1 MENGSPL
8 ASPLSTP
15 RFITFRGTGIIH
27 ASTSTR
33 KETIL
38 KLSSRVQA
46 IKPSP
51 TLAVTARAAKL
62 KAEGKDII
70 GLGAG
75 EPDFDTPQHI
85 KDAAI
90 AAINKGF
97 TKYTAVGGTPS
108 LKQAVIGKFK
118 RDNGLDYNAK
128 QILVSCGGK
137 QSFFNLALAVINPG
151 DEVIIPAP
159 YWVSYPDIV
168 IIAEGKPVI
177 VQAGIEQ
184 GFKMT
189 AAQLEAAITPKTKM
203 VVINSPSNPSG
214 AVYSGEDLLALG
226 AVLRKHPQILISTD
240 DMYEHIALT
249 DEKFVNILNVCPD
262 LYPRTM
268 VLNGVSKSYAMTG
281 WRIGYAAG
289 PEHIIT
295 AMENVQSQSTSNPT
309 SISQVAAEAALN
321 GDQGCITP
329 MLDAF
334 RQRHVFVVDELN
346 KIAGVKCIMAGGAFY
361 AFPDVRVAIAKLHQR
376 GTIKTANDV
385 ALSEYLLE
393 HAGVAVVPG
402 SAFGSEGYIRL
413 SFATSMENLSKAL
426 ARLAKALT

>member
-1 MENGSPL
+1 M
-8 ASPLSTP
+8 LS
-15 RFITFRGTGIIH
+15 
-27 ASTSTR
+27 
-33 KETIL
+33 K
-38 KLSSRVQA
+38 RVQA

-85 KDAAI
+85 KAAAI
-90 AAINKGF
+90 EAINKGF
-97 TKYTAVGGTPS
+97 TKYTAVGGIPT
-108 LKQAVIGKFK
+108 LKQAIIAKFK
-118 RDNGLDYNAK
+118 RDNGLDYTPK

-177 VQAGIEQ
+177 VEAGIEQ
-184 GFKMT
+184 GFKLT
-189 AAQLEAAITPKTKM
+189 PAQLSAAITPRTKM
-203 VVINSPSNPSG
+203 LVINSPSNPSG
-214 AVYSGEDLLALG
+214 AVYTLDELKALG
-226 AVLRKHPQILISTD
+226 EVLRKHPQILIATD

-249 DEKFVNILNVCPD
+249 DAKFVNILNACPD

-268 VLNGVSKSYAMTG
+268 VLNGVSKAYAMTG

-289 PEHIIT
+289 PEDILT

-321 GDQGCITP
+321 GDQGCLAP
-329 MLDAF
+329 MIKAF
-334 RQRHVFVVDELN
+334 RERHVFVVNGLN
-346 KIAGVKCIMAGGAFY
+346 KIPGLKCVMAGGAFY
-361 AFPDVRVAIAKLHQR
+361 AFPDARGAIKTLHAK
-376 GTIKTANDV
+376 GTIKEATDI
-385 ALSEYLLE
+385 ALSEYLLVE
-393 HAGVAVVPG
+393 AGVAVVPG

-413 SFATSMENLSKAL
+413 SFATSMENLENAI
-426 ARLAKALT
+426 ARIAKALS

>member
-1 MENGSPL
+1 MS
-8 ASPLSTP
+8 LS
-15 RFITFRGTGIIH
+15 R
-27 ASTSTR
+27 
-33 KETIL
+33 
-38 KLSSRVQA
+38 RVQA

-108 LKQAVIGKFK
+108 LKQAIIAKFK
-118 RDNGLDYNAK
+118 RDNGFDYTAK

-137 QSFFNLALAVINPG
+137 QSFFNLALAVIDPG

-168 IIAEGKPVI
+168 IIAEGTPVI

-184 GFKMT
+184 GFKLT
-189 AAQLEAAITPKTKM
+189 PAQLEAAITPKTKM

-214 AVYSGEDLLALG
+214 GVYTLNELKSLGE
-226 AVLRKHPQILISTD
+226 VLRKHPGILVATD

-249 DEKFVNILNVCPD
+249 DEKFVNILNACPD
-262 LYPRTM
+262 LYDRTM
-268 VLNGVSKSYAMTG
+268 VLNGVSKAYAMTG

-289 PEHIIT
+289 PEAIIT

-329 MLDAF
+329 MLKAF
-334 RQRHVFVVDELN
+334 RDRHEFVVSGLN
-346 KIAGVKCIMAGGAFY
+346 AIPGLKCIKAGGAFY
-361 AFPDVRVAIAKLHQR
+361 AFPDAREAIAKLHQK
-376 GTIKTANDV
+376 GTLAEATDIAF
-385 ALSEYLLE
+385 SEYLLVN
-393 HAGVAVVPG
+393 AGVAVVPG
-402 SAFGSEGYIRL
+402 SAFGSEGYVRL
-413 SFATSMENLSKAL
+413 SFATSMENLQAAL
-426 ARLAKALT
+426 ARIAAALA